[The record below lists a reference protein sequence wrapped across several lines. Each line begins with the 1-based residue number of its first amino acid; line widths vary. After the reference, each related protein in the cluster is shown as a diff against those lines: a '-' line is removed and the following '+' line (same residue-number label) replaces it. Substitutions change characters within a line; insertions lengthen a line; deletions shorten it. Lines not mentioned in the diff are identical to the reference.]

1 MDRPF
6 QIYKM
11 NYNRISTFL
20 FLVVKKVIK
29 ITLITMGNVVQNDG
43 VEAYSMN
50 VPLQET
56 FYCAKETKKYEH
68 VYTVHMYVHMY

>member
-1 MDRPF
+1 MDYVSLNF
-6 QIYKM
+6 G
-11 NYNRISTFL
+11 L
-20 FLVVKKVIK
+20 FRLK

-56 FYCAKETKKYEH
+56 FYCAKETKI
-68 VYTVHMYVHMY
+68 

>member
-1 MDRPF
+1 
-6 QIYKM
+6 
-11 NYNRISTFL
+11 
-20 FLVVKKVIK
+20 
-29 ITLITMGNVVQNDG
+29 MGNVVQNDG

-68 VYTVHMYVHMY
+68 MYTCMYTCIRWERVYMMLSVSPFQRLKLFDDSPWRKHLK